1 MMRKTIVIY
10 SDKKDVVAMRA
21 NATGV
26 PSIHIDELITAL
38 EARPWPENLRLSPGI
53 QTVERFR
60 NARVINRVFIL
71 EGTGV
76 ADFLREHCIDTRWF
90 HIRLQSLLAIGESL
104 CHDTGGL
111 GVSRS
116 LAPLNVQWFEIKREM
131 QDARTP
137 EFAYGVGYEAADLSH
152 VQDPMQKSVWSL
164 FDWKK
169 ETRLGEDER
178 AQHQFHVARPKGI
191 PAIAWFFGGDHRG
204 LHFPRDTVEIDAVL
218 LERMTRAAAR
228 AFRSDI
234 GEMLLY
240 VTGSVVTFHA
250 FSPFLR
256 SVSCC
261 ASASEPLDDWLFGRT
276 ERQEHVV

>member
-1 MMRKTIVIY
+1 MRKTIVIY
-10 SDKKDVVAMRA
+10 SDEDDVVALRA
-21 NATGV
+21 RATGV
-26 PSIHIDELITAL
+26 PSIHIDELVPAL
-38 EARPWPENLRLSPGI
+38 EARPWPENLRLSPGS
-53 QTVERFR
+53 QTVQLFR

-71 EGTGV
+71 EGTCV
-76 ADFLREHCIDTRWF
+76 ADFLRRHCIDMRWF

-104 CHDTGGL
+104 CHDTGCL

-116 LAPLNVQWFEIKREM
+116 LAPLNIQWFEIKREM
-131 QDARTP
+131 QDLKTP
-137 EFAYGVGYEAADLSH
+137 DFAYGVGYEAADLSH

-164 FDWKK
+164 FDWKN
-169 ETRLGEDER
+169 ETRLDEEER
-178 AQHQFHVARPKGI
+178 TRHQFHVARPKGV
-191 PAIAWFFGGDHRG
+191 PAIAWFLGGEQNG
-204 LHFPRDTVEIDAVL
+204 LHFPREKAGIDAAL
-218 LERMTRAAAR
+218 LEQIARAAAR

-240 VTGSVVTFHA
+240 VTGNVVTFHA

-261 ASASEPLDDWLFGRT
+261 GSALESLDAWLVGRT